1 MGEAQHMPVDTRRS
15 RPPKLS
21 DVTGGAQRRQVVV
34 TSALAGERLDKALA
48 ALSED
53 VSRTLARKAI
63 ANGGVF
69 LGLDRCK
76 VASRKV
82 SPDDCLTI
90 TWHPAGHAGRTYPLH
105 IIHEDSTLVVV
116 HKPAGQHV
124 QGTAQGDAGTLVVSL
139 QKRFGAATQLAH
151 RLDAPA
157 SGLVIAGR
165 DSGTVAEL
173 MTCFRE
179 HTVTRAYLA
188 VVLGVPRAGECR
200 LPLARDGRRMRIAA
214 RDEPEA
220 KPAHTDVEVLWQGEG
235 KALVRAQLH
244 TGRMHQVRA
253 HLSGLGAP
261 IVGDRL
267 YGAERAPRLCLH
279 AVDLGVSLP
288 GRDKLTLHTPPPED
302 FWMTAELPEEARKA
316 IEEPPRG

>member
-1 MGEAQHMPVDTRRS
+1 MPVDARRS
-15 RPPKLS
+15 RGPKLS
-21 DVTGGAQRRQVVV
+21 DVTPGAQRRQVIVPPDM
-34 TSALAGERLDKALA
+34 AGERLDKTIAALA
-48 ALSED
+48 ED

-76 VASRKV
+76 VASRRV
-82 SPDDCLTI
+82 SPADCLTI
-90 TWHPAGHAGRTYPLH
+90 TWHPAGHASRTFPLD
-105 IIHEDSTLVVV
+105 IVHEDARVIVA

-124 QGTAQGDAGTLVVSL
+124 QGTAQGDAGTLIVSL
-139 QKRFGAATQLAH
+139 QRQYDTHLQLAH

-157 SGLVIAGR
+157 SGLVVAGR
-165 DSGTVAEL
+165 DQGTVADL
-173 MTCFRE
+173 MSCFRD

-188 VVLGVPRAGECR
+188 VVFGSPKTGACQ

-214 RDEPEA
+214 SDEAVA
-220 KPAHTDVEVLWQGEG
+220 KSAHTDIEVLWQGEE

-267 YGAERAPRLCLH
+267 YGGERGPRLCLH
-279 AVDLGVSLP
+279 AVSLGFTLP
-288 GRDKLTLHTPPPED
+288 SSPPVRVHAPPPDD
-302 FWMTAELPEEARKA
+302 FWTAAELPDAARA
-316 IEEPPRG
+316 AYAGLPPG

>member
-1 MGEAQHMPVDTRRS
+1 MPLDIRRS
-15 RPPKLS
+15 RSPKLS
-21 DVTGGAQRRQVVV
+21 DVTPGAQRRQVVV
-34 TSALAGERLDKALA
+34 TSGLAGERLDKALA

-76 VASRKV
+76 VASRRV
-82 SPDDCLTI
+82 SPADCLTI
-90 TWHPAGHAGRTYPLH
+90 TWHPADHASRTFPLD
-105 IIHEDSTLVVV
+105 IVHEDAQIIVA

-124 QGTAQGDAGTLVVSL
+124 QGTAQGDAGTLIVSL
-139 QKRFGAATQLAH
+139 QKKFGQSTQLAH

-157 SGLVIAGR
+157 SGLIVAAR
-165 DSGTVAEL
+165 DQATVTAV
-173 MTCFRE
+173 MNCFRD

-188 VVLGVPRAGECR
+188 VVFGVPKTGACK

-214 RDEPEA
+214 FDEPEA
-220 KPAHTDVEVLWQGEG
+220 KSAHTDVEVLWAGEG

-261 IVGDRL
+261 ILGDHL
-267 YGAERAPRLCLH
+267 YGGELAPRLCLH
-279 AVDLGVSLP
+279 AVELGLP
-288 GRDKLTLHTPPPED
+288 LHDAAPLRLHAAPAED
-302 FWMTAELPEEARKA
+302 FWAAADLPAAARAEYSESSQ
-316 IEEPPRG
+316 G